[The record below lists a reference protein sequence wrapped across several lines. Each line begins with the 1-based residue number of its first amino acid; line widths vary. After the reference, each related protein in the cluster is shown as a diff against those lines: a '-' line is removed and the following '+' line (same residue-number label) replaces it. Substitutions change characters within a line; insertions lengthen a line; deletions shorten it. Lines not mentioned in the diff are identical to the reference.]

1 MRCKK
6 CDNEFEEW
14 LRMSEREEPMKNPC
28 AELVLDESVVGK
40 HGRKKCGGEIVQAVS
55 SMAIGDSVRLG
66 VKKNSGE
73 FNAVMEKIHH
83 GTVGSKLDRKMSQ
96 NQDRK
101 QDTLSDRLKK
111 YEK

>member
-1 MRCKK
+1 MIYDYRCKK

-28 AELVLDESVVGK
+28 AELVDDEP
-40 HGRKKCGGEIVQAVS
+40 CGGEIVQAVS
-55 SMAIGDSVRLG
+55 AMAIGDSIRLG
-66 VKKNSGE
+66 IKKPSGE

-83 GTVGSKLDRKMSQ
+83 GTVGSKLDSKMSQ